1 MHLPVEA
8 WALDNPLSSIVSRD
22 LSAIAGVARLLITD
36 TGVSVCIIRVAHSAG
51 VAQCARARSDE
62 AHLIRQHDELRAVPH
77 LELDQQV
84 RNVRLHRW
92 LCQRQRL
99 GDLSVR
105 EALRDKLEHLAF
117 ALSQVPEPLGA
128 QFVCWNGETRK
139 AVQQAARHRRRDKR
153 FARGDDANG
162 LDEFSGSDILQQK
175 PLAPARSASTT
186 CSSASNVVRIRIRR
200 RESPSDPPAMRQWPP
215 RRP

>member
-1 MHLPVEA
+1 M
-8 WALDNPLSSIVSRD
+8 
-22 LSAIAGVARLLITD
+22 
-36 TGVSVCIIRVAHSAG
+36 
-51 VAQCARARSDE
+51 
-62 AHLIRQHDELRAVPH
+62 
-77 LELDQQV
+77 
-84 RNVRLHRW
+84 RLHRW

-175 PLAPARSASTT
+175 PAGAGAECLDNMLVRVERREDQDPPPRVTIGSARDASSGLHAVHDRHPHVHDDDVRVHFEPDARSASWPLAASPTT
-186 CSSASNVVRIRIRR
+186 SIPSSSARIMRNPVRT
-200 RESPSDPPAMRQWPP
+200 SS
-215 RRP
+215 